1 VRKYRLSWHDSEPI
15 GAQES
20 VGEDQRPAWSPV
32 LVASTSSKEARTMA
46 QRRPVE
52 WPTVVV
58 AVVIHGAWLATLM
71 LHRHA
76 PLAAVVAVLA
86 MTIAWHGSLQH
97 EVIHGH
103 PFHRRTIDDALG
115 SLPLSLWVPYP
126 LYRRSHLA
134 HHASAH
140 LTDPVEDTESFY
152 VSTREWAQL
161 SRLGRA
167 VLVTDRTFLGR
178 LVIGPALV
186 TWRFARL
193 QLDQL
198 RRGDAALAR
207 CWLVH
212 TVAVVALV
220 LFVAPVCGLPLWQY
234 LLAVYGA
241 RSLQLVRSFCEHRY
255 VDGDASRSAVV
266 HAGRFFRLLFLNN
279 NLHHAH
285 HARPGAPWYRIP
297 AIAADLGSDRAAA
310 QGAGWYGGYRDV
322 ARRYL
327 VQPLD
332 HPVHP
337 HRVQT
342 IDAPIIDRFHRVP
355 RSRSVDDSA
364 MCDVVDWR

>member
-1 VRKYRLSWHDSEPI
+1 
-15 GAQES
+15 
-20 VGEDQRPAWSPV
+20 
-32 LVASTSSKEARTMA
+32 MA

-58 AVVIHGAWLATLM
+58 AVVIHGAWLATLL

-76 PLAAVVAVLA
+76 PIAVVVVVLA
-86 MTIAWHGSLQH
+86 VTIAWHGSLQH

-103 PFHRRTIDDALG
+103 PFNRRRIDDAIG
-115 SLPLSLWVPYP
+115 SLPLSLTVPYP

-140 LTDPVEDTESFY
+140 LTDPVDDTESFY
-152 VSTREWAQL
+152 VSAREWAQL

-167 VLVTDRTFLGR
+167 VLVADRTFLGR

-186 TWRFARL
+186 TWRFARR
-193 QLDQL
+193 QLDEV
-198 RRGDAALAR
+198 RRGDAALVR
-207 CWLVH
+207 CWLTH
-212 TVAVVALV
+212 AVAVAALV

-234 LLAVYGA
+234 VLAVYGA

-266 HAGRFFRLLFLNN
+266 RAGRFFALLFLNN

-297 AIAADLGSDRAAA
+297 AVAAELGSDGAAA
-310 QGAGWYGGYRDV
+310 HGAGWYCGYRDV
-322 ARRYL
+322 ARCYL
-327 VQPLD
+327 VRPLD
-332 HPVHP
+332 QPVHP
-337 HRVQT
+337 RRVET
-342 IDAPIIDRFHRVP
+342 FGEPVTDRFHGAP
-355 RSRSVDDSA
+355 RRGSVDDSGHA
-364 MCDVVDWR
+364 FGSGGAGAVTADAVASR